1 MPGLPEIEPG
11 ADLASLIA
19 TALDAGGLTPHPR
32 DVLVVAQKIVSKA
45 EGRLVEL
52 DSVVPSDEARRLARL
67 TGKDPRLVE
76 LILGEAEEV
85 VRAVPNVLIVRH
97 RLGFVMAN
105 AGVDRSNVP
114 AFAAGD
120 RSGAGD
126 PPRAGDRSQAGD
138 RSNAEDPSRADAAP
152 AARERAL
159 LLPLDPDRSAAELRR
174 RLSERFGAPLGV
186 IVSDS
191 FGRPWR
197 RGVVNVALGSAGL
210 PSLVDRRGERDRN
223 GRVLEM
229 TEVAFADA
237 IAAGAALV
245 MGEAGEG
252 TPVVL
257 ARGLAWSAPERDAS
271 ALLRPK
277 AEDLFR

>member
-1 MPGLPEIEPG
+1 MSEGVHFIPVRGLPEVEPG
-11 ADLASLIA
+11 ADLAALIA
-19 TALDAGGLTPHPR
+19 AALAAQPLALHTH
-32 DVLVVAQKIVSKA
+32 DVLVVAQKVVSKA
-45 EGRLVEL
+45 EGRFVEL
-52 DSVVPSDEARRLARL
+52 DGVSPSEKAQRLAQV
-67 TGKDPRLVE
+67 TGKDPRIVE
-76 LILGEAEEV
+76 LILGETDEV
-85 VRAVPNVLIVRH
+85 VRAAPRVLIVRH

-114 AFAAGD
+114 AV
-120 RSGAGD
+120 
-126 PPRAGDRSQAGD
+126 PT
-138 RSNAEDPSRADAAP
+138 
-152 AARERAL
+152 ERAL
-159 LLPLDPDRSAAELRR
+159 LLPRNPDASAAELRH
-174 RLSERFGAPLGV
+174 RLVQRLGAEIAV

-197 RGVVNVALGSAGL
+197 RGVQNVALGSAGL
-210 PSLVDRRGERDRN
+210 PSLIDRRGERDRE
-223 GRVLEM
+223 GRTLEV

-245 MGEAGEG
+245 MGEASES

-257 ARGLAWSAPERDAS
+257 VRGLEWQAPERDAS